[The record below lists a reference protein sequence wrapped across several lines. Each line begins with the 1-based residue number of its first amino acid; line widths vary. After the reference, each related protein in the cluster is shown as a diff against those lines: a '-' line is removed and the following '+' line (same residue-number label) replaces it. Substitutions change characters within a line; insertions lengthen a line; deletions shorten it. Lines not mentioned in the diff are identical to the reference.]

1 MRNSLMVIFKISSFV
16 KINKNRLIIIL
27 RVKLEI
33 NFIGTMKNME
43 NQLNS
48 KVKLVCLHFLLS
60 FVLL

>member
-1 MRNSLMVIFKISSFV
+1 MIVFKISFFV
-16 KINKNRLIIIL
+16 KINKNRSIIIL

-48 KVKLVCLHFLLS
+48 KVRLVFLHFLLS